1 MCSTLRCCFPYRSCR
16 SEDLSDR
23 RTSVSRIKMTVTDGL
38 RLNFFPDG
46 WFTFGR
52 SPRGQAVVKN
62 PSTTDGHSSPGDEKP
77 QIVTLTFE
85 QRLEAQQLCE
95 AGQLLIEREDRLFGE
110 INDAEALTHHEEEV
124 NKLAA
129 DHQAL
134 QGLVLK
140 TLSLSLGEVSSEA
153 LTSAVKAVNQEE
165 DQDQQW
171 TQRTWTPPD
180 WRPSGW
186 KKLHDST
193 LHSLVEERLDNPATP
208 PADKGNMSAIEADVC
223 SMGWQLKEDL
233 LSVVDEVK
241 SCYPPEWNITHFY
254 VRLYHEAFSTRLRK
268 IADFGL
274 EDKDCTVLLHWVNEF
289 YPLILQKQELANEI
303 DIQALGKLLPEDL
316 LKNLEEQY
324 LSKQQDDLTTF
335 IKRILEEEEQKWK
348 NGEEPIR
355 RDGCFVST
363 VAYDIIQ
370 LINSTVTLAA
380 KIVGDLHKAQS
391 ITCPLKDLMQ
401 RYNIFQKDVMKQN
414 KPNSQP
420 IIKAHLG
427 SMEQFRDVLD
437 KNKELF
443 TEDVRESSLHV
454 LTDMKQSAHTYLLKP
469 VHDVLKPQYRM
480 LGTNNWLHEAVFE
493 KLLDSIEKE
502 IQDLH
507 GSCESCHQK
516 LIGQLHQEV
525 AKEYVRRLL
534 KGQVKLKDKERQL
547 KAYGIVKDN
556 AESLHHLFGK
566 MGSEED
572 WCKEILTKIA
582 EVLKLQDLPA
592 IQMQVVSLGTAYPDL
607 SEKHVSALLKL
618 KTNLSR
624 ADRKIVKETLSD
636 TLREMGSADISRPF
650 FSGVQVK

>member
-1 MCSTLRCCFPYRSCR
+1 M
-16 SEDLSDR
+16 
-23 RTSVSRIKMTVTDGL
+23 RTETVTDGL
-38 RLNFFPDG
+38 RLPRFN
-46 WFTFGR
+46 FGR
-52 SPRGQAVVKN
+52 GRADKNKN

-85 QRLEAQQLCE
+85 QRLEAQQLFE
-95 AGQLLIEREDRLFGE
+95 AGQLLIEREDRLFWE
-110 INDAEALTHHEEEV
+110 INEAEKLTHHEEEV

-129 DHQAL
+129 DHHAL
-134 QGLVLK
+134 QGLVQK
-140 TLSLSLGEVSSEA
+140 TLSLSLGEVSSET

-171 TQRTWTPPD
+171 TQRDRTPPQ
-180 WRPSGW
+180 WRPSEW

-193 LHSLVEERLDNPATP
+193 LRCLVEERLDNPATP
-208 PADKGNMSAIEADVC
+208 PADKGNMSDIEADVC
-223 SMGWQLKEDL
+223 SMGRQLKEDL

-241 SCYPPEWNITHFY
+241 SCYPPEWNISNFY
-254 VRLYHEAFSTRLRK
+254 AGLYHEAFSARLRK

-274 EDKDCTVLLHWVNEF
+274 DDKDCTVLLHWVNEF
-289 YPLILQKQELANEI
+289 YPEILQKQELASEI
-303 DIQALGKLLPEDL
+303 DIEALGKLLPEDL

-324 LSKQQDDLTTF
+324 LSKQQDDLKTF
-335 IKRILEEEEQKWK
+335 IERILEGEEQKW
-348 NGEEPIR
+348 NNEEEPTR

-370 LINSTVTLAA
+370 LINSTVKTAA

-401 RYNIFQKDVMKQN
+401 RYKIFQKDVMKQD
-414 KPNSQP
+414 KPHSRP

-443 TEDVRESSLHV
+443 TEDVRKSLLHV
-454 LTDMKQSAHTYLLKP
+454 LTDMKQTAHAYLLKH
-469 VHDVLKPQYRM
+469 VHDVLRPQYRM
-480 LGTNNWLHEAVFE
+480 LGTNDWLHKDVFE
-493 KLLDSIEKE
+493 KLLESIEKE
-502 IQDLH
+502 IQELR

-525 AKEYVRRLL
+525 AKEYVKRLL
-534 KGQVKLKDKERQL
+534 KGRVKLKDKERQL

-556 AESLHHLFGK
+556 AENLHHFFDK

-624 ADRKIVKETLSD
+624 ADRKIVKETLLD
-636 TLREMGSADISRPF
+636 TLRETGCAGISRPF
-650 FSGVQVK
+650 FYGVQVK